1 MRFIVWTED
10 DFQPLKDIVIQ
21 EMERI
26 DKGFNFNRVIH
37 EQKTGNVDG
46 KQIDKEDQQ

>member
-10 DFQPLKDIVIQ
+10 DFQTMKDIVIQ

-26 DKGFNFNRVIH
+26 DKGFNFNRVVN
-37 EQKTGNVDG
+37 EQKSNKIDG
-46 KQIDKEDQQ
+46 KQIDNGVQQ